1 MPKGA
6 TTQQLVDV
14 SEIKGDVV
22 VLKNGSLRAII
33 EVSAINFELRSED
46 EQVALLQNFQQFL
59 NSVDF
64 PVQITISSRQMQI
77 DDYLKYVEE
86 QATEL
91 DELLKIQSSEY
102 ARFVKEL
109 SGLAN
114 IMSKKFY
121 ITIPFFIYENPQKV
135 GLRQSIGGLFKAT
148 QTTGK
153 ITDEQFGT
161 YRNQILQRAELVFDS
176 LVSLGLKTR
185 MLKGDELIK
194 VLYGFYNP
202 GSNISLPNKDQS

>member
-1 MPKGA
+1 MPKEA

>member
-1 MPKGA
+1 MPKEA

-153 ITDEQFGT
+153 ITDEQFST

>member
-135 GLRQSIGGLFKAT
+135 GLRQSIGGLFKTT